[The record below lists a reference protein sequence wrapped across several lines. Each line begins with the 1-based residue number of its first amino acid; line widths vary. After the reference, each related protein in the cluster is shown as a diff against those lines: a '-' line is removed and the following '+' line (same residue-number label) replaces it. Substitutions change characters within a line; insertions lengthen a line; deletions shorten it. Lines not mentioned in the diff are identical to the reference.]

1 MKIVKTGSMAILAF
15 ALLALLVIATSGCI
29 YGNTY
34 RPTITRNASGTVEY
48 QSHVKRD
55 GDVYWSTISRRPAVG
70 AQSLRLLGMAQCMA
84 VDPKGLTLAVG
95 IIPVAGLNQY
105 GNLYR
110 GNEEDIVFIDAEKLS
125 VTHSWTMKPPNMPAP
140 GPNGHRRGIVRF
152 DELAID
158 RGRTMVATYYWK
170 PATRGRKSFVT
181 LWEFATGKP
190 IRELPVPNADAW
202 LARTGH
208 GESLCSLAFS
218 QDGKFVAAIGTWPIK
233 DPHAKQPDAFVAIWR
248 TSDGQRRVFRTK
260 GYGFLW
266 NLCFDF
272 SGNRLACWTW
282 AGEGTAT
289 ARILIWNV
297 STGDLMASKD
307 VKGRVLGIVWDDRKR
322 VFSVRTEDG
331 SIVSLD

>member
-1 MKIVKTGSMAILAF
+1 MKIVKIGSIAILASG
-15 ALLALLVIATSGCI
+15 LLALLMMATSGCI

-48 QSHVKRD
+48 RSHVKRD

-70 AQSLRLLGMAQCMA
+70 AQSLRLSGKAQCMA
-84 VDPKGLTLAVG
+84 VDPEGLTLAVG
-95 IIPVAGLNQY
+95 ITPMAGPNQY
-105 GNLYR
+105 GYLYPA
-110 GNEEDIVFIDAEKLS
+110 NEEDIVFIDAEKLS
-125 VTHSWTMKPPNMPAP
+125 VTHSWTIRPPNMPAP
-140 GPNGHRRGIVRF
+140 DPSGYRREICRF
-152 DELAID
+152 DKLAID

-170 PATRGRKSFVT
+170 PTTRGRKSFVT
-181 LWEFATGKP
+181 LWEFGTGKP
-190 IRELPVPNADAW
+190 IRELPVPSRDAW
-202 LARTGH
+202 LAGRIH

-233 DPHAKQPDAFVAIWR
+233 EPHAKQPDAFVAIWR
-248 TSDGQRRVFRTK
+248 TSDAQRRVLRTK
-260 GYGFLW
+260 GYSFLW
-266 NLCFDF
+266 NLCFDS

-282 AGEGTAT
+282 AGNGMG
-289 ARILIWNV
+289 RILIWSV
-297 STGDLMASKD
+297 STGDLIASKD

>member
-1 MKIVKTGSMAILAF
+1 MKIVKIGSIAILAS
-15 ALLALLVIATSGCI
+15 ALLALLMMATSGCI
-29 YGNTY
+29 SGNVY
-34 RPTITRNASGTVEY
+34 LPTATRNASGTVEY

-55 GDVYWSTISRRPAVG
+55 GDVYWSTISRRPAR
-70 AQSLRLLGMAQCMA
+70 ATQTLRLSGKAQCMA
-84 VDPKGLTLAVG
+84 VDPEGLTLAVG
-95 IIPVAGLNQY
+95 ITPMAGPNQY
-105 GNLYR
+105 GPSYFASEPN
-110 GNEEDIVFIDAEKLS
+110 IVFIDAEKLS

-140 GPNGHRRGIVRF
+140 SPNGYRREIVRF

-170 PATRGRKSFVT
+170 PTTRGRDSVVT

-190 IRELPVPNADAW
+190 IRELPVPRPDES
-202 LARTGH
+202 LAGRNH

-218 QDGKFVAAIGTWPIK
+218 QDGKFVAGTGTWPIK
-233 DPHAKQPDAFVAIWR
+233 EPHVKQPDAFVAIWR
-248 TSDGQRRVFRTK
+248 TSDAQRRVFRTK
-260 GYGFLW
+260 GYSFLW
-266 NLCFDF
+266 NLCFDS

-282 AGEGTAT
+282 AGKGTAT
-289 ARILIWNV
+289 ARILIWSA